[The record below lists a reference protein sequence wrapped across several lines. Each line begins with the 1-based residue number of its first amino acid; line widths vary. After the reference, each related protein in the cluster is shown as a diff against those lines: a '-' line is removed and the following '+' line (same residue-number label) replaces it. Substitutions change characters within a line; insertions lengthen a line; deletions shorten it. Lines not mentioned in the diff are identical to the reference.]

1 MADST
6 DQVIVKDKSTMK
18 SIITLAL
25 VMGAIIVGVMFLKK
39 VVR

>member
-6 DQVIVKDKSTMK
+6 DEPVKDKSTMK

-25 VMGAIIVGVMFLKK
+25 VMGGIIVGVLFLKK
-39 VVR
+39 IVK